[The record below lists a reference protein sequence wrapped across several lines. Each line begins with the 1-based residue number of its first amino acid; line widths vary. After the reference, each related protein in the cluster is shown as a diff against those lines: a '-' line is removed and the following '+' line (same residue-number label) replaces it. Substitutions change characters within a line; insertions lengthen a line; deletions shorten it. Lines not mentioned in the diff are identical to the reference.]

1 LNICRGWTFFEEQ
14 TVHFSVDIRS
24 PTACARRMQIYLFW
38 SEANIKVFGLTL
50 DPEGENLPSALAPW
64 SRNGDGQAIYADPEE
79 DRAMALNSV
88 VRAVQRGGFY
98 LAEIERPA
106 KSLPH

>member
-1 LNICRGWTFFEEQ
+1 MEEQ

-24 PTACARRMQIYLFW
+24 PTACARRVQIYLFW
-38 SEANIKVFGLTL
+38 SEANTKVFGLTL

-64 SRNGDGQAIYADPEE
+64 SRNGDGQAIYADPDEG
-79 DRAMALNSV
+79 RPTALNSV

-106 KSLPH
+106 KSLLN